1 MPYSICLL
9 WTPEA
14 EAVLAG
20 IQKELASVGVPGWT
34 AQSGHRPHIELA
46 QVGVIEPAS
55 MKAELKKLAQ
65 GHKEFESALMRLELV
80 GQEVVIHLD
89 PSPQVTAL
97 HQGLH
102 SVMKKFAQTIR
113 PEYAPG
119 KWSPKLSLVTGITP
133 ANLESAKP
141 ILGLI
146 RLPWGAVASSIGVFQ
161 MNPNRMGVQAEVLLG
176 SGLSRDRTHL

>member
-1 MPYSICLL
+1 
-9 WTPEA
+9 
-14 EAVLAG
+14 
-20 IQKELASVGVPGWT
+20 
-34 AQSGHRPHIELA
+34 
-46 QVGVIEPAS
+46 

-65 GHKEFESALMRLELV
+65 AHKEFESTLLRLELA
-80 GQEVVIHLD
+80 GQEVLIHLD
-89 PSPQVTAL
+89 PSPPLAAL

-141 ILGLI
+141 LLGSI
-146 RLPWGAVASSIGVFQ
+146 RLPWGALASSIGVFQ
-161 MNPNRMGVQAEVLLG
+161 MNPTRMGVQAEVMLG
-176 SGLSRDRTHL
+176 SGLSRDRTHS